1 MNMKEIKN
9 MKKLSILFISS
20 LIGTAGLM
28 TSCSEDYPGPDPVD
42 VTANYSN
49 KYLSK
54 SNLILTYD
62 GDEMTGK
69 AVDFSTVKGETA
81 NVTFYNVF
89 PGEET
94 LKLTDIPISGDAN
107 GYSFSG
113 NGTGNLT
120 GSTFNYSG
128 RVENGQL
135 TVNLTNIK
143 MVNSAQMANTYAL
156 SDIIYGRGKDMIRN
170 SDTGLYE
177 WGESD
182 GKMIAAP
189 LYVDMDIEL
198 SSDGSFLY
206 AVMTGLVKGMG
217 GYLLAQLLD
226 NVTLQPNG
234 YITANY
240 TTDEMMLG
248 EQKFSEINMEDPE
261 SMNKVATFVMYK
273 LFLPYPMGGFQQQDI
288 INATEGVNR
297 IYAPSPKGLAYWYMK
312 NDHFYLKLDLPAI
325 IVQVMKSQGKS
336 IDQNLMALLTDA
348 ILNSDP
354 VQLKNILSTISGQL
368 DNSILSMLA
377 GLDNA
382 TFQMLFGWIKE
393 GIPMQMEKKD
403 RHTYLY
409 VTKDAL
415 TPFIPFLPS
424 LEPLMAGI
432 PNFGPML
439 FDSYIMPLYKGW
451 STITK
456 LHIGIDLTVNN

>member
-1 MNMKEIKN
+1 MQFP
-9 MKKLSILFISS
+9 LC
-20 LIGTAGLM
+20 GH
-28 TSCSEDYPGPDPVD
+28 DR
-42 VTANYSN
+42 
-49 KYLSK
+49 
-54 SNLILTYD
+54 
-62 GDEMTGK
+62 TG
-69 AVDFSTVKGETA
+69 ER
-81 NVTFYNVF
+81 
-89 PGEET
+89 
-94 LKLTDIPISGDAN
+94 N
-107 GYSFSG
+107 G
-113 NGTGNLT
+113 
-120 GSTFNYSG
+120 
-128 RVENGQL
+128 
-135 TVNLTNIK
+135 
-143 MVNSAQMANTYAL
+143 
-156 SDIIYGRGKDMIRN
+156 
-170 SDTGLYE
+170 
-177 WGESD
+177 W
-182 GKMIAAP
+182 
-189 LYVDMDIEL
+189 
-198 SSDGSFLY
+198 
-206 AVMTGLVKGMG
+206 
-217 GYLLAQLLD
+217 YLLAQLLD
-226 NVTLQPNG
+226 DVTLQPNG

-325 IVQVMKSQGKS
+325 ITQVMKSQGKS

-403 RHTYLY
+403 GHTYLY

-415 TPFIPFLPS
+415 LRSFLSSPVWN
-424 LEPLMAGI
+424 L
-432 PNFGPML
+432 
-439 FDSYIMPLYKGW
+439 
-451 STITK
+451 
-456 LHIGIDLTVNN
+456 